1 MNESLKKFLIDA
13 IQTPIVILIASIV
26 VLLVINKLPIGYKLK
41 LRLNILAAKLYFF
54 KNGESSCLNLW
65 FKILDEAMQSKLDFE
80 DLKDFISNYID
91 AYMFKAKNTIK
102 LNKNIYTNDKIIKI
116 SLQYIKNKNKLEAM
130 K

>member
-1 MNESLKKFLIDA
+1 
-13 IQTPIVILIASIV
+13 
-26 VLLVINKLPIGYKLK
+26 
-41 LRLNILAAKLYFF
+41 
-54 KNGESSCLNLW
+54 LNLW